1 MPKTISE
8 FFRNLRE
15 KMPNDVPELI
25 REFRDMFFMQEHLGK
40 TAEEVDEFVS
50 IDDIF
55 EPSLFAK
62 YPYSRT
68 TSVGDGYTKD
78 TTTSLESKVI
88 YMGDEIDWRRRMNM
102 INGELRYNDFAAA
115 MCKTQPN
122 VLIRNGIILD
132 VCGHM
137 RDTWQ
142 SPWFDRCIR
151 DERQVKIRMHSVHFM
166 DNKTVF
172 GTSSGTVDYFMS
184 RVPFSEDNKNHCA
197 IRLVTCAHNLTD
209 ERKHLP
215 DSDFIQIRLEGESF
229 SISTSELVMDERGL
243 PPPDMPRKDM
253 FGVRVTLRIVH
264 MQYTYFNHLH
274 ALSFIDQFI
283 ASKEG
288 MASWGPMPLEEALKV
303 LEKRCNEH
311 DEREM
316 GRASNPDGAD

>member
-1 MPKTISE
+1 MPETISD
-8 FFRNLRE
+8 FFSNLQE

-25 REFRDMFFMQEHLGK
+25 AEFRCMFFMQEHLGK

-50 IDDIF
+50 IDNIF
-55 EPSLFAK
+55 DPSLFMK

-68 TSVGDGYTKD
+68 TSVGDGYTRD
-78 TTTSLESKVI
+78 TTTSLLESKVI
-88 YMGDEIDWRRRMNM
+88 YMGDEIDWSRMNM
-102 INGELRYNDFAAA
+102 VNRELRYDDFAAA
-115 MCKTQPN
+115 MCKTQPE

-137 RDTWQ
+137 RDTTQ
-142 SPWFDRCIR
+142 SPLFDRCIR
-151 DERQVKIRMHSVHFM
+151 DERQVKIRMHSVRFM

-172 GTSSGTVDYFMS
+172 RTAFDTAEYFMMG
-184 RVPFSEDNKNHCA
+184 VPFSEKKKKNCA
-197 IRLVTCAHNLTD
+197 IRLVTQAHNVTD

-215 DSDFIQIRLEGESF
+215 DSDFIRIRLEGESF
-229 SISTSELVMDERGL
+229 SILTSELVMDERGL
-243 PPPDMPRKDM
+243 PPPGMPRKDM
-253 FGVRVTLRIVH
+253 FGARVTLRIVH

-288 MASWGPMPLEEALKV
+288 MASWGPIPLEEALEE

-311 DEREM
+311 DEKKGGM
-316 GRASNPDGAD
+316 ASNLNGVD

>member
-1 MPKTISE
+1 MQ
-8 FFRNLRE
+8 N
-15 KMPNDVPELI
+15 MPNDVPELI
-25 REFRDMFFMQEHLGK
+25 EGFIDMFFMQEHLGK

-50 IDDIF
+50 IDNIF
-55 EPSLFAK
+55 DPSLFMK

-68 TSVGDGYTKD
+68 TSVGDGYTRD
-78 TTTSLESKVI
+78 TTTSLLESKVI
-88 YMGDEIDWRRRMNM
+88 YMGDEIDWSRMNM
-102 INGELRYNDFAAA
+102 VNRELRYDDFAAA
-115 MCKTQPN
+115 MCKTQPE

-137 RDTWQ
+137 RDTTQ
-142 SPWFDRCIR
+142 SPLFDRCIR

-166 DNKTVF
+166 NKWTVF
-172 GTSSGTVDYFMS
+172 HTASETVEYFMN
-184 RVPFSEDNKNHCA
+184 RVPYSEDCE
-197 IRLVTCAHNLTD
+197 IRLVARAHNVTD

-215 DSDFIQIRLEGESF
+215 DSDFIRIRLEGESF
-229 SISTSELVMDERGL
+229 SISTSELVMDEHGL
-243 PPPDMPRKDM
+243 PPPGMPRKDM

-311 DEREM
+311 DEKKGGM
-316 GRASNPDGAD
+316 VSNLNGVD